1 MITSTS
7 NPQVKRLL
15 QLQKKSKARNEEG
28 VFVVEGLRMFVEV
41 PQERVEKVYVSE
53 TLYNK
58 KKHDLNW
65 EEFPLEI
72 LSDSVFKHVSDT
84 QTPQGVLCIVK
95 QKKYDLAAL
104 LDIENPHFMVL
115 DNLQDPGNLGT
126 IVRTAEGAGVDAV
139 FMSKDCVDIYN
150 PKAIR
155 STMGSIYRMPIIYI
169 EDTVNLLEILKEKGI
184 KSYAAHL
191 DGKNSYDK
199 EDYRTGTAILIGN
212 EGNGLRD
219 EVSEKADIWV
229 RIPME
234 GQVESLNAAIAASVF
249 MFEVAR
255 QRRQ

>member
-15 QLQKKSKARNEEG
+15 QLQKKSKARNEEN
-28 VFVVEGLRMFVEV
+28 VFVVEGLRMFMEV
-41 PQERVEKVYVSE
+41 PKERVEKVYVSE

-58 KKHDLNW
+58 KKQELNW
-65 EEFPLEI
+65 KEFPLEI

-95 QKKYDLAAL
+95 QKKYELDVL
-104 LDIENPHFMVL
+104 LNIEKAHFMVL

-150 PKAIR
+150 PKTIR
-155 STMGSIYRMPIIYI
+155 STMGSIYRIPTIYI
-169 EDTVNLLEILKEKGI
+169 EDTVKLLELFKEKGI

-219 EVSEKADIWV
+219 EVANKADIWV

-234 GQVESLNAAIAASVF
+234 GQVESLNAAIAASVL

-255 QRRQ
+255 QRR